1 MKIVDK
7 YVYPKSSRANI
18 AGLRHYT
25 LDGTEEKLPSV
36 TTVLGNTQPK
46 EKQESLERWRERVG
60 LREAQKITRDAA
72 IRGTAMHKY
81 LEDLIRGDRS
91 LDLTPLGV
99 EATKMAEIIVDH
111 GLSYVD
117 EVYGI
122 EATLYYP
129 GLYAG
134 SVDLIGRYKDKVSI
148 IDFKQTA
155 AIRGTA
161 MHKYLE
167 DLIRGDRSLDLT
179 PLGVEA
185 TKMAEIIVDHGLSYV
200 DEVYG
205 IEATL
210 YYPGLYAG
218 SVDLIGRYK
227 DKISIIDFKQ
237 TNKPKQ
243 REWIG
248 DYFLQMAAY
257 GMAHDAVYGTN
268 IEQGVIMMCSKDGFY
283 QQFVIEG
290 EEFRDAN
297 TIF

>member
-7 YVYPKSSRANI
+7 YVYPKSSRASI

-25 LDGTEEKLPSV
+25 VSGEEQKLPSV
-36 TTVLGNTQPK
+36 TTVIGQTQPK
-46 EKQESLERWRERVG
+46 EKQESLDKWRQRVG

-81 LEDLIRGDRS
+81 LEDLIRGERS

-99 EATKMAEIIVDH
+99 QATEMAEIIVDR
-111 GLSYVD
+111 GLNDCS
-117 EVYGI
+117 EIYGI

-134 SVDLIGRYKDKVSI
+134 SVDLVAKYRDKV
-148 IDFKQTA
+148 
-155 AIRGTA
+155 
-161 MHKYLE
+161 
-167 DLIRGDRSLDLT
+167 
-179 PLGVEA
+179 
-185 TKMAEIIVDHGLSYV
+185 
-200 DEVYG
+200 
-205 IEATL
+205 
-210 YYPGLYAG
+210 
-218 SVDLIGRYK
+218 
-227 DKISIIDFKQ
+227 SIIDFKQ

-290 EEFRDAN
+290 EEFRDAKHKFLGRLN
-297 TIF
+297 EFYNLDNNSDAVVRGDR

>member
-1 MKIVDK
+1 MKLIDR

-25 LDGTEEKLPSV
+25 LDGEEQKLPSV
-36 TTVLGNTQPK
+36 TTVLGQTQPK

-81 LEDLIRGDRS
+81 LEDLIRGQRS
-91 LDLTPLGV
+91 LDLTPIGV
-99 EATKMAEIIVDH
+99 EATKMAEIIVER
-111 GLSYVD
+111 GLNDCS

-134 SVDLIGRYKDKVSI
+134 SVDLV
-148 IDFKQTA
+148 A
-155 AIRGTA
+155 
-161 MHKYLE
+161 
-167 DLIRGDRSLDLT
+167 
-179 PLGVEA
+179 
-185 TKMAEIIVDHGLSYV
+185 
-200 DEVYG
+200 
-205 IEATL
+205 
-210 YYPGLYAG
+210 
-218 SVDLIGRYK
+218 RYK

-257 GMAHDAVYGTN
+257 GMAHDAVYGTA
-268 IEQGVIMMCSKDGFY
+268 IEQGVIMMCSKDCVY
-283 QQFVIEG
+283 QEFLIEG
-290 EEFRDAN
+290 EEYRNAKHGFLKRLDEFYNLDNNSDAVVRGDR
-297 TIF
+297 

>member
-25 LDGTEEKLPSV
+25 ITGEEQKLPSV
-36 TTVLGNTQPK
+36 TTVLGQTQSK
-46 EKQESLERWRERVG
+46 EKQESLDQWRERVG

-81 LEDLIRGDRS
+81 LEDEILGQRS

-99 EATKMAEIIVDH
+99 EATRMAKIIVER
-111 GLSYVD
+111 GLNDCS
-117 EVYGI
+117 EVYGV

-134 SVDLIGRYKDKVSI
+134 SVDLIANYKD
-148 IDFKQTA
+148 
-155 AIRGTA
+155 
-161 MHKYLE
+161 
-167 DLIRGDRSLDLT
+167 
-179 PLGVEA
+179 
-185 TKMAEIIVDHGLSYV
+185 
-200 DEVYG
+200 
-205 IEATL
+205 TL
-210 YYPGLYAG
+210 
-218 SVDLIGRYK
+218 
-227 DKISIIDFKQ
+227 SIIDFKQ

-257 GMAHDAVYGTN
+257 GMAHDAVYGTS

-283 QQFVIEG
+283 QQFMIEG
-290 EEFRDAN
+290 EEFRDAKHKFLGRLDEFYSSMDN
-297 TIF
+297 NSDALVSGAG

>member
-1 MKIVDK
+1 MKLIDR

-25 LDGTEEKLPSV
+25 LDGEEQKLPSV
-36 TTVLGNTQPK
+36 TTVLGQTQPK
-46 EKQESLERWRERVG
+46 EKQESLDRWRQRVG

-81 LEDLIRGDRS
+81 LEDLIRGERS

-99 EATKMAEIIVDH
+99 EATKMAEIIVDR
-111 GLSYVD
+111 GLNDCS

-134 SVDLIGRYKDKVSI
+134 SVDLIANYKDK
-148 IDFKQTA
+148 
-155 AIRGTA
+155 
-161 MHKYLE
+161 L
-167 DLIRGDRSLDLT
+167 
-179 PLGVEA
+179 
-185 TKMAEIIVDHGLSYV
+185 
-200 DEVYG
+200 
-205 IEATL
+205 
-210 YYPGLYAG
+210 
-218 SVDLIGRYK
+218 
-227 DKISIIDFKQ
+227 SIIDFKQ

-257 GMAHDAVYGTN
+257 GMAHDAVYGTT
-268 IEQGVIMMCSKDGFY
+268 IEQGIIMMCSKDGFY
-283 QQFVIEG
+283 QQFMIEG
-290 EEFRDAN
+290 EEFRQAKHKFLGRLDEFYSMDNNSAAVVRSDDGAEV
-297 TIF
+297 